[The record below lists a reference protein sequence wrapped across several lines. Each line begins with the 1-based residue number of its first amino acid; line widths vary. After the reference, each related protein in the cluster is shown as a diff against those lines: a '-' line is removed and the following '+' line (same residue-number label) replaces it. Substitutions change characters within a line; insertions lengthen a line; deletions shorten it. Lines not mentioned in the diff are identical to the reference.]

1 MNDALRGARDL
12 VGEYR
17 EFVGQAR
24 DATRPG
30 LGNRRAAPP
39 GVSKAL
45 VREHNREMVK
55 AFMKDFRKPGAWEI
69 DIPGEHYS
77 GLSNNALMEVRQNE
91 GRDFIHHSV
100 QLDQHVQKEL
110 GARWNGFDARAVT
123 VDELREDAE
132 KIVRIYVVS
141 RIMHAGL
148 DVECPPLTPRYAEAK
163 RKAGFGGRPIGVRRG
178 RHLAAIQSKLTL
190 RWKS

>member
-45 VREHNREMVK
+45 VRETNREMVR
-55 AFMKDFRKPGAWEI
+55 AFMKDFRRPGAWEVFV
-69 DIPGEHYS
+69 PGQHYG
-77 GLSNNALMEVRQNE
+77 GLSNQALLDVRARE
-91 GRDFIHHSV
+91 GREFAAHTV
-100 QLDQHVQKEL
+100 QLDQRVQKEL
-110 GARWNGFDARAVT
+110 MQRWGSFDQRVVT
-123 VDELREDAE
+123 VDELREDSASV
-132 KIVRIYVVS
+132 VRIVVTE
-141 RIMHAGL
+141 RYLHNGG
-148 DVECPPLTPRYAEAK
+148 DVALEPLKPATVREK
-163 RKAGFGGRPIGVRRG
+163 RRLGFGGRPIGVRRG